1 MGTVLLEREPQLD
14 ALGRWW
20 AEAAAGDGRIV
31 FVAGEAGVGKTTL
44 VRRFC
49 TSIHA
54 DAGLLLGACEA
65 LATPVPL
72 GPVLDMAVSRP
83 AFHRVLDDGA
93 DPVNVRR
100 VFLEELAANPAG
112 TLAVVEDAHWADDA
126 TLDLLRHTGRR
137 LAGRR
142 GMVLVTYRDDEVGRH
157 HPLRVLMGDLAT
169 LPEVR
174 RLRLRPLSVDAVARL
189 AEGSGLDPGDL
200 HGRTGGNPFFLT
212 EVLAAGAAAVPG
224 SVRDAVLAR
233 ASRLGTA
240 AREVL
245 EAAACLGA
253 RTGPDLVEQ
262 VSGHGAEALDECLES
277 GMLVLDGDELT
288 FRHELAR
295 LAVAETVPARR
306 ATGCHQRALAALR
319 RLPPEDVDPARL
331 ADHAERAGDR
341 AAVFDYAWAA
351 AERASRLASHREAAA
366 YYARAVAAADDQPDD
381 VRAGLLEVLAFER
394 YMSLDLYGAREAA
407 DGALRLWRRLG
418 DRPRMAHN
426 LLSQVN
432 VLKTMGEWLPELEP
446 TVHQA
451 IALLEELPPS
461 PALALAW
468 SMKGVGA
475 VMAFR
480 NAEAEEWAARA
491 LALAE
496 DLHDDPARSNAM
508 LWLGLGRAQGGDER
522 GWALAEECRQAALA
536 GRPDEWSS
544 WAVFWPYHVALMTR
558 RYARADELYAEA
570 MAYVLEHGLETTRQ
584 FLLAWRGRQL
594 LEHGRWDDAEAL
606 VTAVLDA
613 SDLGDGRRLMALETL
628 ARIRLR
634 RGADAG
640 PLLDEARRVE
650 EPGKPVVEW
659 MLRVPCALAEQA
671 WLSGQA
677 DEVRRL
683 LEPALARAA
692 ERGEPWFLGET
703 AFWLWR
709 VGALAEAPG
718 GMAAPYALLLAGR
731 AQESYEAWAALG
743 CPFEAARSLACADD
757 PAALRQAL
765 ATFDELGAQGERDE
779 AARRLRRLG
788 FRDIPKPRWR
798 PGADPTDVLSRREA
812 DVLALLGEGL
822 RNAEIAGRLFLS
834 ERTVEHHVAAV
845 LRKLGV
851 PSRVEAG
858 RLARASGVRLTS

>member
-20 AEAAAGDGRIV
+20 AEAAAGDGRMV

-44 VRRFC
+44 VRRFR
-49 TSIHA
+49 TGMP
-54 DAGLLLGACEA
+54 AGAGVLLGACEA

-72 GPVLDMAVSRP
+72 GAVLDMAIDRP
-83 AFHRVLDDGA
+83 AFDQVLAGGI

-100 VFLEELAANPAG
+100 AFLEELDTNPAG

-137 LAGRR
+137 LVGRR

-169 LPEVR
+169 IPEVR
-174 RLRLRPLSVDAVARL
+174 RLRLRPLSVEAVTQL
-189 AEGSGLDPGDL
+189 AAGSGLDPGDL

-212 EVLAAGAAAVPG
+212 EVLAAGSPVVPG

-245 EAAACLGA
+245 DAAACLGT
-253 RTGPDLVEQ
+253 RTLPSLVEE

-277 GMLVLDGDELT
+277 GMLVLDGDELA

-306 ATGCHQRALAALR
+306 ATGYHERALAALR

-341 AAVFDYAWAA
+341 ASLFDYARAA
-351 AERASRLASHREAAA
+351 GERASRLASHREAAA
-366 YYARAVAAADDQPDD
+366 HYARAVAAADDQPDG

-394 YMSLDLYGAREAA
+394 YMSLDLYGARQAA
-407 DGALRLWRRLG
+407 DDALRLWRRLG
-418 DRPRMAHN
+418 DRPRMAQN

-446 TVHQA
+446 TVQQA

-468 SMKGVGA
+468 SMKAVGA

-480 NAEAEEWAARA
+480 NAQAVELASRA

-496 DLHDDPARSNAM
+496 QLHDEGARRNAL
-508 LWLGLGRAQGGDER
+508 LWLGLSRAQGGDER
-522 GWALAEECRQAALA
+522 GWAQAEECRRVALA
-536 GRPDEWSS
+536 GPPDEWAS
-544 WAVFWPYHVALMTR
+544 WAVFWPYHVALAVR
-558 RYARADELYAEA
+558 RYRQADELYAQA
-570 MAYVLEHGLETTRQ
+570 MAYALEHGLETTRQ
-584 FLLAWRGRQL
+584 FLQAWRGRQL
-594 LEHGRWDDAEAL
+594 LEQGRWDDAEAS
-606 VTAVLDA
+606 VSPVLDA

-634 RGADAG
+634 RGQDAG
-640 PLLDEARRVE
+640 RLLDEAQRVE
-650 EPGKPVVEW
+650 EPAKPVVEW
-659 MLRVPCALAEQA
+659 MLRVPCARAEQA
-671 WLSGQA
+671 WLAGQL

-683 LEPALARAA
+683 LEGTLPRAV
-692 ERGEPWFLGET
+692 ERGDPWFLGET

-709 VGALAEAPG
+709 AGALDEAPA
-718 GMAAPYALLLAGR
+718 GMADPYALLLAGR
-731 AQESYEAWAALG
+731 PQESYQAWTALG
-743 CPFEAARSLACADD
+743 CPFEGARSLACSDD
-757 PAALRQAL
+757 PDALRQAL
-765 ATFDELGAQGERDE
+765 TTFEELGAHGERDE

-788 FRDIPKPRWR
+788 VRDIPKPRWR
-798 PGADPTDVLSRREA
+798 PGGPSADLLSPREA
-812 DVLALLGEGL
+812 DVLALLGDGL
-822 RNAEIAGRLFLS
+822 RNAEIAGKLFLS
-834 ERTVEHHVAAV
+834 ERTVEHHVAAI

-851 PSRVEAG
+851 RSRVEAG
-858 RLARASGVRLTS
+858 RLARASGGRVTS